1 MNLEMLEFLID
12 NIYIKVGKELFRQR
26 VGIPMGTNCVPFLA
40 NSFLFY
46 YEYNY
51 MKDLIKSNIHLAK
64 QFSYTNRYILT
75 LNKNRFTKLFLTY
88 VLLS

>member
-1 MNLEMLEFLID
+1 
-12 NIYIKVGKELFRQR
+12 
-26 VGIPMGTNCVPFLA
+26 
-40 NSFLFY
+40 
-46 YEYNY
+46 